1 MLRCAGYPAV
11 EMGLDIDEE
20 ADDDMRSSLSHR
32 AIIRA
37 VMNQGALRAPSTA
50 LSNDITST
58 VAKMAAKARA
68 VANKGRPVRGA
79 RAMTGSGGIQAE
91 TWMCS
96 TPAELLVG
104 TW

>member
-1 MLRCAGYPAV
+1 
-11 EMGLDIDEE
+11 MGLDIDEE
-20 ADDDMRSSLSHR
+20 ADDDMRLGLSHR

-50 LSNDITST
+50 LSNDVTST
-58 VAKMAAKARA
+58 VPNMAAKARA
-68 VANKGRPVRGA
+68 AANKSRPVRGA
-79 RAMTGSGGIQAE
+79 RAMTGSGGIQSEAR
-91 TWMCS
+91 MCS